1 MNTFLKKPSENL
13 NSLNKIV
20 PKLISQFADDPES
33 TMLQVGTM
41 LQALDDDKVP
51 YSIEKDE
58 FNEGIEKF
66 VSLRIQAL
74 LTSIID

>member
-58 FNEGIEKF
+58 FNEEIEKF